1 MFLKI
6 FFELKYYGD
15 RCLCE
20 LAKQIGFQ
28 NAARNIFS
36 LKDQLFT
43 FRHVSFLLPKKK
55 TSIIVIYLL
64 QQADLARKDRLARS
78 LSLPKLKF
86 PFPNIVS
93 VCVQDSTNG
102 RHQLLSQG
110 TGEILLDACVD
121 YWNGEDICP
130 LTLSDR

>member
-1 MFLKI
+1 MF
-6 FFELKYYGD
+6 FFLLYIS
-15 RCLCE
+15 CLCE

-28 NAARNIFS
+28 NSARNVFA

-43 FRHVSFLLPKKK
+43 FRHVSESFGLHF
-55 TSIIVIYLL
+55 IVVVMVTFGFVWS

-86 PFPNIVS
+86 PFPNIVG
-93 VCVQDSTNG
+93 VCVQESTSG

-121 YWNGEDICP
+121 YWNGEDIRP
-130 LTLSDR
+130 LTMTDR